1 MKPTEINDGGPAFP
15 HIKFSEKGK
24 VEICPQGVMSLRDY
38 FAAQALAGLL
48 SSGERT
54 KGWEEFI
61 AYDSYLIAD
70 AMLERKP
77 DAGV

>member
-1 MKPTEINDGGPAFP
+1 
-15 HIKFSEKGK
+15 
-24 VEICPQGVMSLRDY
+24 MSLRDY